1 MEFILGSNELLA
13 SHTYPQAN
21 YDTFRTCCDFIN
33 LLFVIDEISDDQS
46 GEGAKLTGKVFLNA
60 IRDSECTDGSESV
73 MAKMARE

>member
-13 SHTYPQAN
+13 SLTYPQAG
-21 YDTFRTCCDFIN
+21 YDTFRTCCDFLN

-46 GEGAKLTGKVFLNA
+46 GEGARLTGKVFLNA

-73 MAKMARE
+73 LAKMTRE